1 LFGCSLIGSTDLHEP
16 LGCVLRQV
24 CRRGDA
30 GYAINDLRAFSVV
43 FA

>member
-1 LFGCSLIGSTDLHEP
+1 MIRRHLEHVQEE
-16 LGCVLRQV
+16 VL
-24 CRRGDA
+24 RRGDA